1 MSGGFGSR
9 ALRALSLA
17 SVLGASGAVAQPAD
31 VTLNGLS
38 YTAGPLTYRIPTLV
52 VRGTRASR
60 EELIRLV
67 DPAMAGSL
75 QTEHLNQW
83 LRAIEADEIA
93 VPELTVETG
102 PADRRVTVTTRDIR
116 ASGIKGGR
124 VASITAGGSE
134 IAAKVPGGPKAPD
147 KVLRGGIGRMT
158 IQDIDLALAA
168 SLPEPGTG
176 EALRALYGSV
186 SFEALRLTEPGGVT
200 LRLDRFTS
208 RDVRARRTEAGWSNA
223 VAALSSA
230 TGPVPTDRLLAILAD
245 WFASVRPGS
254 VEARGLGFELAG
266 PDRQSARIGRIGFAE
281 GTPALNLEDVEI
293 GGAQG
298 RLTIGRATLG
308 GVQADIAAV
317 RRGNDTLRGLLPGS
331 GSVRLESLTLAGPDR
346 NAVTVGTVELDI
358 TRSAAAAD
366 TPPTAAPTAFSFAA
380 RDIAVPL
387 RPQDAALKPLVD
399 LGYTGLA
406 GSLEGAATYDE
417 SREELSVERVR
428 LRADGMGEV
437 GLGARLA
444 HVSPDLFQR
453 DTIRAATAL
462 LGMRARS
469 LDLAIENGGLA
480 ERLVDRQAQ
489 LTGAKPDDIRRQ
501 YAGAAGFGVLMA
513 LGPDPGAQTLGTA
526 LSRFVT
532 RPGRLKVTLTA
543 KDAAGLGIADL
554 VIGPDPRKIL
564 DGVEIAA
571 SAE

>member
-1 MSGGFGSR
+1 MGPSVSGGYGSR

-17 SVLGASGAVAQPAD
+17 GILGASGAVAQPAD
-31 VTLNGLS
+31 VTLNDLG

-60 EELIRLV
+60 EELIRLA
-67 DPAMAGSL
+67 DPATAGIL
-75 QTEHLNQW
+75 QAGQLDEW
-83 LRAIEADEIA
+83 LRALEADEIA

-102 PADRRVTVTTRDIR
+102 PADRRVTVTARDIR

-124 VASITAGGSE
+124 VASVTAGGSE
-134 IAAKVPGGPKAPD
+134 IAVKVPGGAKTPD

-158 IQDIDLALAA
+158 IQDLDLALAA
-168 SLPEPGTG
+168 SLAEPGTG

-186 SFEALRLTEPGGVT
+186 SLEALRLTEPGGVT
-200 LRLDRFTS
+200 LRLDRLTS
-208 RDVRARRTEAGWSNA
+208 RDVRARRTEAGWGSA

-230 TGPVPTDRLLAILAD
+230 TGPVPTERLLAILAD
-245 WFASVRPGS
+245 WSASLRLGS
-254 VEARGLGFELAG
+254 FEAGGLGFELAG

-281 GTPALNLEDVEI
+281 GTPALNLEDVEL
-293 GGAQG
+293 GGAEG
-298 RLTIGRATLG
+298 RLTVGRATLG
-308 GVQADIAAV
+308 GVPADIATA
-317 RRGNDTLRGLLPGS
+317 RSGGDALRGLLPGS
-331 GSVRLESLTLAGPDR
+331 GSVRLDSVALAGPDR
-346 NAVTVGTVELDI
+346 SAVTVGTVEFGV
-358 TRSAAAAD
+358 TRSAAA
-366 TPPTAAPTAFSFAA
+366 AAPTAFSFAA
-380 RDIAVPL
+380 RDIAVPS
-387 RPQDAALKPLVD
+387 RPRDAALKPLVD
-399 LGYTGLA
+399 LGYAGLA
-406 GSLEGAATYDE
+406 GSIEGAATYDE
-417 SREELSVERVR
+417 AREELSIERVR

-453 DTIRAATAL
+453 DTTRAAVAL

-469 LDLAIENGGLA
+469 LDLAIENSGLA
-480 ERLVDRQAQ
+480 ERLVDRQAR

-526 LSRFVT
+526 LSRFVA
-532 RPGRLKVTLTA
+532 RPGRLRVTLTA

-554 VIGPDPRKIL
+554 VMGPDPRKIL
-564 DGVEIAA
+564 DQVEIAA